1 MVKRYLLTL
10 FLRWSHSSIGYTVN
24 RIGALTRN
32 GLSVFGVL
40 SLLFLA
46 ASIFKPEFRSK
57 VFFWSPV
64 QSLFQSEVQKIGFL
78 GALNNGA
85 DWLSPPVKNSDLVVN
100 VTDIGQGLASKA
112 DETIWSAAKTEASL
126 TREQKRIS
134 QYLAARYRIGKDAA
148 ECLVQS
154 AYMVASSERLDAM
167 LILSVA
173 GIESAFNPIAASDVG
188 AQGLMQVMTD
198 VHSEKFKN
206 LAPTQRSAFHP
217 VGSMQVG
224 ARILKDYLDRA
235 SGSVDRALR
244 MYVGMANSDAPTAY
258 PDKVKAE
265 RERIRQAA
273 NGVSIAVIIKQ
284 LQAQQAAQ
292 AAKNQTQQSLG
303 VDSVDKSAEKTADK
317 SIHITEPSGPPAG
330 VRKVSLVTSNE

>member
-10 FLRWSHSSIGYTVN
+10 FLRWSHSSIGYTIN

-32 GLSVFGVL
+32 GLSILGLL

-46 ASIFKPEFRSK
+46 ASIFRPEFRSK

-85 DWLSPPVKNSDLVVN
+85 DWLSPPVKNTESVVKVADL
-100 VTDIGQGLASKA
+100 GEGLDKKA
-112 DETIWSAAKTEASL
+112 EESSWSIAKTEASL

-154 AYMVASSERLDAM
+154 AYMVAATERLDAM
-167 LILSVA
+167 LILAVA

-198 VHSEKFKN
+198 VHGEKFKN

-235 SGSVDRALR
+235 SGSVDKALR

-273 NGVSIAVIIKQ
+273 NGVSVGVIIKQ

-292 AAKNQTQQSLG
+292 AAKNQPQQS
-303 VDSVDKSAEKTADK
+303 VSVESADKTADR
-317 SIHITEPSGPPAG
+317 SNHSSEPSAPPTG
-330 VRKVSLVTSNE
+330 VRKVSLVTSKE